1 MSLIVNGTEITD
13 LIVID
18 RQGNRV
24 EIEKMQDQLGNIL
37 FEKATA
43 PKIFIVP
50 FKDGGSG
57 CYTYQSSG
65 TAVAGTSYYQYNIDT
80 CLFDEVSIAEG
91 GDITGYFTGS
101 MDGASYYA
109 VVKTNGYGAN
119 NGANI
124 LGLSTITIPGE
135 FNGLPVRCISEMAF
149 YGDTNVTKIVIQ
161 EGVEV
166 IGEDAFKGCTNLTEV
181 VVPNSASMIDATAF
195 MNTALISNENNWT
208 GDCLYLNNK
217 LIAIKSTATQITV
230 PSNVTTVANHC
241 AEGCEGLTT
250 VNFNATKLIP
260 QKNVVFVNNYKV
272 PGTASSTVRTA
283 GINTEGLFSWES
295 AGPRDNAVQR
305 IVPATLNIGSN
316 VYSLPSTILSAGCHQ
331 DSGQGGDILRGGFT
345 SLTPNFLEN
354 TNITELQPFSLVYPL
369 RNDITNASNPFVIP
383 SKITSVMP
391 YACAGGVNSHY
402 NFGYFRVDCN
412 VLSESMFADQS
423 TLTSSVKSIV
433 LNGRPTEI
441 PKNCFNSLEKLTSM
455 VIPSSVAKLGDSCF
469 KECNGITTLTFNQP
483 SGMAVQ
489 MPTAGSSTGA
499 FYYKSAR
506 AVTIYTDNEDIK
518 NYAWATD
525 NVTATIYHLNGSAW

>member
-18 RQGNRV
+18 KQGNRV

-50 FKDGGSG
+50 FKDGGTA

-101 MDGASYYA
+101 MDGASYYI
-109 VVKTNGYGAN
+109 VVNTRGYAN

-124 LGLSTITIPGE
+124 LGLSTVTIPGE
-135 FNGLPVRCISEMAF
+135 FNGLPVRGICPSAF

-161 EGVEV
+161 EGVEM
-166 IGEDAFKGCTNLTEV
+166 IGEDAFNGCTNLTEISI
-181 VVPNSASMIDATAF
+181 PNSASTIYADAF
-195 MNTALISNENNWT
+195 WNTALINNESNWT

-217 LIAIKSTATQITV
+217 LISIKSTATSITI
-230 PSNVTTVANHC
+230 PANVTTVAHFC
-241 AEGCEGLTT
+241 AEGCKNLAT
-250 VNFNATKLIP
+250 VNFNATKLMTP
-260 QKNVVFVNNYKV
+260 QNVTLINNYKY
-272 PGTASSTVRTA
+272 PGIGASVTTPSLK
-283 GINTEGLFSWES
+283 GIDTLGLFSWEDANAS
-295 AGPRDNAVQR
+295 DNIGTV
-305 IVPATLNIGSN
+305 VMATLNIGSN
-316 VYSLPSTILSAGCHQ
+316 VYSLPSTILSAGCQQ
-331 DSGQGGDILRGGFT
+331 DGGSGTDILRGGFT
-345 SLTPNFLEN
+345 LTPNFLEN

-369 RNDITNASNPFVIP
+369 VSNITSESNPLVIP

-391 YACAGGVNSHY
+391 YACAGGVSAYY
-402 NFGYFRVDCN
+402 NFSHFRVDCN
-412 VLSESMFADQS
+412 VLSEGMFADQS
-423 TLTSSVKSIV
+423 TLTSTVKSIV

-441 PKNCFNSLEKLTSM
+441 PKDCFKSLESLTSM
-455 VIPSSVAKLGDSCF
+455 VIPSSVAKIGDSCF
-469 KECNGITTLTFNQP
+469 NSCNGITTLTFNQP

-506 AVTIYTDNEDIK
+506 AVKIYTDNETIK

-525 NVTATIYHLNGSAW
+525 NVTATLYHLDGSAW